1 MATGV
6 KRIYSNLKGVDFL
19 QEPSLVD
26 LSRSPDALNVW
37 KNYQDT
43 QGECIETRLGYR
55 KIIQIGTKTNG
66 MFIYDLTTAI
76 VHANTSFYVWDNFP
90 DSPQTKNIKEIYS
103 DMANTKTSFNKVK
116 DKLYI
121 NDGKTYLVYNGTEVK
136 KVVDDDPFVPTTTI
150 GRKAGNI
157 GGGELL
163 QDVNLLTPKRKNSFL
178 ADGGS
183 KDFYLD
189 SMNIDETEVT
199 AIVNDKLLEENTDF
213 TVDRIQGKVT
223 FNEIPEKPLLSG
235 QDNVFITFSKTIEG
249 YAERIDKCKKALLFD
264 NRLFFTGN
272 PNYPNALFH
281 SELNNPQYIS
291 DLNYYEDGS
300 SDSSITGMTVGNN
313 LLWVFK
319 DLDQNNANVFVHQ
332 EKLDEKTGK
341 LYPSQQGN
349 VSVGCYVGAI
359 NFQDDVLYLS
369 KQGLE
374 GIASQNLDS
383 KQIIS
388 HRSSLIDSKM
398 ANDSNY
404 SQAIMV
410 IWQGYLCILVS
421 GKIYL
426 ADSRQKF
433 QSINGFEYE
442 WFYWDISRIKPTI
455 LKEYDGSLYIGTE
468 DGNIYVFEGT
478 NDDGEIINSYWT
490 TPLDN
495 FGYDNQTKTT
505 NKRGGIAK
513 IKMIP
518 NGKIKVARRTNKST
532 TYKYTAEKSL
542 NGFTFNNIDFTNF
555 SFETTNQAYI
565 VYKMKEKKANE
576 VSLKF
581 YSDEL
586 DKPFG
591 LYNAVIEAFVGGYIK
606 K

>member
-66 MFIYDLTTAI
+66 IFIYDLTTAI
-76 VHANTSFYVWDNFP
+76 VHANTSLYVWDNFP

-178 ADGGS
+178 ADGES

-199 AIVNDKLLEENTDF
+199 AIVNDELLEENTDF

-249 YAERIDKCKKALLFD
+249 YVERIDKCKKALLFD

-272 PNYPNALFH
+272 PDYPNALFH

-332 EKLDEKTGK
+332 EKLDEETGK

-542 NGFTFNNIDFTNF
+542 NGFTFNNIDFANF

>member
-76 VHANTSFYVWDNFP
+76 VHANTSLYVWDNFP